1 MTLDATGRAMDRP
14 VESREELLTLVRGY
28 RISQAI
34 YVATRLGIP
43 DLLADG
49 PREIDELAHAT
60 GSHPPSLRRVL
71 RFLAGVGVL
80 DNVGPDRFALT
91 PVAAALRTGVPG
103 SLRPSVL
110 LWLDESHWR
119 PWGHLLHTVR
129 TGETA
134 FHHAHGTGVF
144 DYLAGHPEVAAV
156 STAAMS
162 GNSPAHARLVAE
174 AYDFSRMSLVV
185 DVGGGR
191 GRLLATIL
199 ERYPRL
205 RGILFDQPHVI
216 EDARQIIDAA
226 GVGDRCELVGGR
238 FFDAVPAGGDAY
250 ILRNIIH
257 DWEDDQAVAIL
268 TNCRRAM
275 ATGAR
280 VVLVEL
286 YLAADPQAALPA
298 LYSDLEMLVTV
309 GGRERTTD
317 EHATLLARSG
327 LRLAQTI
334 ALGRV
339 EEAMGYHLIE
349 AQPV

>member
-1 MTLDATGRAMDRP
+1 
-14 VESREELLTLVRGY
+14 V
-28 RISQAI
+28 I

-71 RFLAGVGVL
+71 LFLAGAGVL
-80 DNVGPDRFALT
+80 DKIGPHGFALT
-91 PVAAALRTGVPG
+91 PVAGALRTGVPG
-103 SLRPSVL
+103 SLRPNVL
-110 LWLDESHWR
+110 RMLDESHWR

-134 FHHAHGTGVF
+134 FRHAHGADLF
-144 DYLAGHPEVAAV
+144 DYLAGHPEVA
-156 STAAMS
+156 SLFDAAMT
-162 GNSPAHARLVAE
+162 GNSPAHARLIA
-174 AYDFSRMSLVV
+174 ATYGFSRMSLVV

-191 GRLLATIL
+191 GRLLTTIL

-205 RGILFDQPHVI
+205 RGVLFDLPHVI
-216 EDARQIIDAA
+216 EGARQIVNAA
-226 GVGDRCELVGGR
+226 GVVGRCELVGGS
-238 FFDAVPAGGDAY
+238 FFEAVPAGGDAY

-275 ATGAR
+275 SAGAR
-280 VVLVEL
+280 VLLVEQ
-286 YLAADPQAALPA
+286 YLATDPHEALPV
-298 LYSDLEMLVTV
+298 LYSDLEMLVNV
-309 GGRERTTD
+309 GGRERMTD
-317 EHATLLARSG
+317 EYATLLARSG

-334 ALGRV
+334 SLGRS
-339 EEAMGYHLIE
+339 EEAMGYHFIE